1 MDMGAALPHC
11 LTVSVIGH
19 DARAAMLLDDARALG
34 IVGIEAITVT
44 DLVFLDGDVPA
55 VTVDMITAS
64 LLADAQLLSVTKG
77 RPVAVGDLVVETAL
91 HPGVTDARADAL
103 RRGAGLLGFTAAFGV
118 ATGKRYEITGS
129 LTADA
134 VNRLV
139 SRLLANPVIE
149 RHAIGEVEPAFGGN
163 DVSAPV
169 EIVPMRGLANRELE
183 ALSKERG
190 LALDPAELT
199 AIVSHYESLDRDP
212 TDIEIEMLAQTW
224 SEHCTHKTFR
234 AAITGPDGEAIVPL
248 IRQLRNA
255 TDAIAAPFVHSA
267 FVDNAGIIAFTDTL
281 DLAIKAETHNH
292 PSAVEPFGGANTG
305 VGGVVRDVLG
315 VSARPI
321 ALTDI
326 LCFGPTDLPA
336 DELPEGVLHPRLVR
350 RGVIAGVADYGNKLG
365 VANVSGAIVHDPGYT
380 ANPLVFCG
388 CVGVLPVGS
397 NPTAPKVGDRIVVI
411 GGRTGRDG
419 IRGATFSSMTM
430 DATTGEVAGASVQIG
445 DPIVEKGLID
455 VVIEAR
461 DLGLYSAITDCGAG
475 GLSSAVGE
483 IASTHGARVELRTV
497 PRKYPGLAPWE
508 VWLSE
513 AQERMVLAVP
523 NVAALQAVCDRYEV
537 ELADIG
543 TFTGDG
549 RLVLTDDGDVVADL
563 DMTFLHDGRPQR
575 SMIAARQIV
584 PSPTHAV
591 RPPFDAHDA
600 VLKLLAHPSIRS
612 NADVLHGYD
621 HEIGGGTVARPYTGA
636 KDDGPADAAVVT
648 VCPTDPPLRFGSDG
662 VASLHNPSSDVALL
676 PGGRRGSG
684 NPSELRP
691 LPAFA
696 LGIGVNALYGAFDA
710 YAMARACLDEAMR
723 NVVSAGADPSRVA
736 LLDNF
741 SWGDPRKPETL
752 GSLAEA
758 VRGCCDGAL
767 VHRAP
772 FVSGKDS
779 LNNEYVTSDGQ
790 RRSIPPTLVITALG
804 IVPDLHRT
812 LTTDFK
818 AAGNELILVGDTFNE
833 LRGSHLD
840 AVLDIDVAGVVPQ
853 PIPGAAERFQ
863 ALHAAIAAGHVRSSH
878 DLSEGG
884 LAIAAVEMAMGGR
897 LGAELDLAAVHPDP
911 TVALFSETSSRFLL
925 EVEPDH
931 VASVLGSV
939 PGARLV
945 GRVLDR
951 PLVRFADGGGGVVDI
966 GLPEALAA
974 WQGHVPGAQL

>member
-1 MDMGAALPHC
+1 MGAALPHC

-19 DARAAMLLDDARALG
+19 DARAAVLMDDARALG
-34 IVGIEAITVT
+34 IDGIRAVTVT
-44 DLVFLDGDVPA
+44 DLVFLAGDVPP
-55 VTVDMITAS
+55 VTVDAITAS
-64 LLADAQLLSVTKG
+64 LLNDPGL
-77 RPVAVGDLVVETAL
+77 VAVASGRSTTRADVVVETAL
-91 HPGVTDARADAL
+91 HPGVTDSRADAI
-103 RRGAGLLGFTAAFGV
+103 RRGAALLGHPGTIGV
-118 ATGKRYEITGS
+118 ATGHRYEITGTLS
-129 LTADA
+129 PAA
-134 VNRLV
+134 VDRLV
-139 SRLLANPVIE
+139 TRLLANPVIE
-149 RHAIGEVEPAFGGN
+149 RFSVGEVEPSFGGN
-163 DVSAPV
+163 DVAAPV
-169 EIVPMRGLANRELE
+169 ETVVMRGLDDTQLD
-183 ALSKERG
+183 ALSRERG
-190 LALDPAELT
+190 LALDPAELS
-199 AIVSHYESLDRDP
+199 AIVAHYESLRRDP

-234 AAITGPDGEAIVPL
+234 AAITGPDGEAITPL

-255 TDAIAAPFVHSA
+255 TDAIAAPWVHSA
-267 FVDNAGIIAFTDTL
+267 FVDNAGIVAFTDTL

-315 VSARPI
+315 VSARPV

-336 DELPEGVLHPRLVR
+336 DELPAGVLHPRLVR

-388 CVGVLPVGS
+388 CIGVLPTGS
-397 NPTAPKVGDRIVVI
+397 NPTAPQVGNRIVVI

-455 VVIEAR
+455 VVVEAR
-461 DLGLYSAITDCGAG
+461 DLGLYTAITDCGAG

-543 TFTGDG
+543 WFTGDG

-563 DMTFLHDGRPQR
+563 DMAFLHDGRPQR
-575 SMIAARQIV
+575 SMVAARPTV
-584 PSPTHAV
+584 PTPTHTT
-591 RPPFDAHDA
+591 RPAFDARDA
-600 VLKLLAHPSIRS
+600 LLKLLAHPSMRS

-621 HEIGGGTVARPYTGA
+621 HEIGGGTVARPYAGA
-636 KDDGPADAAVVT
+636 QDDGPADAAVLT
-648 VCPTDPPLRFGSDG
+648 VPG
-662 VASLHNPSSDVALL
+662 AS
-676 PGGRRGSG
+676 SG
-684 NPSELRP
+684 
-691 LPAFA
+691 FA
-696 LGIGVNALYGAFDA
+696 LGIGVNALYGAIDA

-779 LNNEYVTSDGQ
+779 LNNEYMTSDGQ

-804 IVPDLHRT
+804 IVPDISAT
-812 LTTDFK
+812 LTSDLQ
-818 AAGNELILVGDTFNE
+818 AVGNELVLVGDTFNE

-840 AVLDIDVAGVVPQ
+840 AVLGIDVAGTVPQ
-853 PIPGAAERFQ
+853 PIPDAGPRFT
-863 ALHAAIAAGHVRSSH
+863 AMHAAIAAGRIRSCH

-897 LGAELDLAAVHPDP
+897 LGAELDLSVVHPDP
-911 TVALFSETSSRFLL
+911 IVALFSETCSRFLL

-931 VASVLGSV
+931 VAIVLASV

-951 PLVRFADGGGGVVDI
+951 PLVRFAGGGGLDI
-966 GLPEALAA
+966 GLTEALHA
-974 WQGHVPGAQL
+974 WQGHVAGADLGVELVVGTDAEWGIA

>member
-1 MDMGAALPHC
+1 MGAASPHC

-19 DARAAMLLDDARALG
+19 DARAAVLMDDAKALG
-34 IVGIEAITVT
+34 IDGIRAVAIT
-44 DLVFLDGDVPA
+44 DLVFLASDVPP
-55 VTVDMITAS
+55 VTVDAITTS
-64 LLADAQLLSVTKG
+64 LLDDPGLLAVSVGRGSTTADV
-77 RPVAVGDLVVETAL
+77 VVETAL
-91 HPGVTDARADAL
+91 HPGVTDSRADAI
-103 RRGAGLLGFTAAFGV
+103 RRGAALLGHPGAIGV
-118 ATGKRYEITGS
+118 ATGHRYEITGALS
-129 LTADA
+129 PEAFD
-134 VNRLV
+134 RLV
-139 SRLLANPVIE
+139 TRLLANPVIE
-149 RHAIGEVEPAFGGN
+149 RYSIGEVEPSFGGN
-163 DVSAPV
+163 DVAAPV
-169 EIVPMRGLANRELE
+169 ETVVVRGLNDVQLD
-183 ALSKERG
+183 ALSRERG

-199 AIVSHYESLDRDP
+199 AIVAHYESLHRDP

-234 AAITGPDGEAIVPL
+234 AAITGPDGEAITPL

-255 TDAIAAPFVHSA
+255 TDAIAAPWVHSA

-315 VSARPI
+315 VSARPV

-336 DELPEGVLHPRLVR
+336 DELPDGVLHPRLVR

-388 CVGVLPVGS
+388 CVGVLPTGS
-397 NPTAPKVGDRIVVI
+397 NPTSPQVGDRIVVI

-461 DLGLYSAITDCGAG
+461 DLGLYTAITDCGAG

-497 PRKYPGLAPWE
+497 PRKYPGLAAWE

-513 AQERMVLAVP
+513 AQERMVLAVRD
-523 NVAALQAVCDRYEV
+523 VAPLAAVCARHEV

-543 TFTGDG
+543 WFTGDG
-549 RLVLTDDGDVVADL
+549 RLLLTDDGDVVADL
-563 DMTFLHDGRPQR
+563 DMAFLHDGRPQR
-575 SMIAARQIV
+575 SMVAAKPV
-584 PSPTHAV
+584 VAAPTHET
-591 RPPFDAHDA
+591 RPAFDARDA
-600 VLKLLAHPSIRS
+600 LLKLLAHPSLRS
-612 NADVLHGYD
+612 NGDVLHSYD

-636 KDDGPADAAVVT
+636 QDDGPADAAVI
-648 VCPTDPPLRFGSDG
+648 
-662 VASLHNPSSDVALL
+662 VA
-676 PGGRRGSG
+676 GSG
-684 NPSELRP
+684 DTGFSI
-691 LPAFA
+691 
-696 LGIGVNALYGAFDA
+696 GIGVNALYGALDP
-710 YAMARACLDEAMR
+710 YAMARACLDEAVR

-779 LNNEYVTSDGQ
+779 LNNEYMTSDGQ

-804 IVPDLHRT
+804 IVPDVNAT
-812 LTTDFK
+812 LTSDFK
-818 AAGNELILVGDTFNE
+818 AAGNQVVLVGDTFNE

-840 AVLDIDVAGVVPQ
+840 AVLGIDVAGTVPQ
-853 PIPGAAERFQ
+853 PVPEAALRYI
-863 ALHAAIAAGHVRSSH
+863 AMHAAITAGHIRSCH

-884 LAIAAVEMAMGGR
+884 LAVAAVEMAMGGR
-897 LGAELDLAAVHPDP
+897 LGAELELSLVHPDP
-911 TVALFSETSSRFLL
+911 TVALFSETCSRFLL
-925 EVEPDH
+925 EVELEH
-931 VASVLGSV
+931 VAAVLANV

-951 PLVRFADGGGGVVDI
+951 RNVRFI
-966 GLPEALAA
+966 GRTGFDVLLHDALTAF
-974 WQGHVPGAQL
+974 QGHVLGADLGSV